1 MPLLPPLVMRKSA
14 CNSKSAGAPP
24 FQMMNVLLLMTV
36 SGVIS
41 PTSAPSSTRQYLG
54 SPSHP
59 ASVLP
64 SKMGLKPG
72 SSPVGGSGRSDCF
85 GTYCAASRAAASA
98 PRKTRRLLFDIV
110 SYVISQKNRPC
121 IICGYPYYY
130 PSVSSRAATIFMRP
144 PRTVA
149 QPLRLPRPDS
159 SGRSARFTAYRYVL
173 LRLAFFVFCEEN
185 HQAAFF
191 INWLVEAARAIRNA
205 VRVTR
210 PRSLT
215 WYRLRPEI
223 L

>member
-1 MPLLPPLVMRKSA
+1 
-14 CNSKSAGAPP
+14 
-24 FQMMNVLLLMTV
+24 MMNVLLLMTV

-64 SKMGLKPG
+64 SKIGLKPG

-159 SGRSARFTAYRYVL
+159 SGRSARFAACRYVGRVGGGPL
-173 LRLAFFVFCEEN
+173 WVGPIGNPPSERTSALFPSSSSASPR
-185 HQAAFF
+185 
-191 INWLVEAARAIRNA
+191 ARHARRGG
-205 VRVTR
+205 RVASSD
-210 PRSLT
+210 P
-215 WYRLRPEI
+215 PP
-223 L
+223 

>member
-1 MPLLPPLVMRKSA
+1 
-14 CNSKSAGAPP
+14 
-24 FQMMNVLLLMTV
+24 MMNVLLLMTV

-110 SYVISQKNRPC
+110 SYVISQKNRRC

-130 PSVSSRAATIFMRP
+130 PSDNAAAVFLHYLWLSI
-144 PRTVA
+144 
-149 QPLRLPRPDS
+149 
-159 SGRSARFTAYRYVL
+159 L
-173 LRLAFFVFCEEN
+173 LSISFIACRDDFHAAAPN
-185 HQAAFF
+185 RGAASQAAASRL
-191 INWLVEAARAIRNA
+191 IG
-205 VRVTR
+205 T
-210 PRSLT
+210 
-215 WYRLRPEI
+215 LRPVCGLPLCAHRRPI
-223 L
+223 QF